1 MAEKDN
7 LFRPV
12 TNLDNEL
19 QKELDAALG
28 DASIEDLIDA
38 PETPRPRRS
47 PKRGPRSSI
56 RKGTVVA
63 VQGEDIFVDIGGRSE
78 GVLPASQFGEDEPL
92 PEVGA
97 EVEVVIEGVDETEG
111 LTRLSREGAIQ
122 AATWDSLQRG
132 DTVEVRVT
140 GHNKGGLEVVFNGIK
155 GFMPASQIDFARIE
169 DFGQFENEKLPAVVQ
184 EIDYQKE
191 SVVVSRRD
199 FLQQQR
205 EQLKEKTWET
215 LQEGLTVPG
224 TVRSIMPYGAF
235 VDIGGV
241 DGLLHI
247 KDMAFSRVEKPE
259 DIVHVGQEL
268 EVRVLSVD
276 REAEKV
282 GLGLKQTM
290 SDPWEEVD
298 TKYPAEQV
306 VSGRVVKLA
315 DFGAF
320 VELEP
325 GVEGLIP
332 IGELT
337 FGKRIGHPREVLNQN
352 EMVKVRVMN
361 VDRDRQRI
369 SLSLKRV
376 GDDPW
381 TGAEARWAPDSVV
394 EGTVSRIADF
404 GAFVELTP
412 GVEGL
417 IHISELDTKH
427 VASVA
432 SVVSEGQSVQ
442 AKVLEVDE
450 QRRRISL
457 SIKQLKAP
465 DSSAAA
471 EGSLA
476 DLKRVQSKPRKGRK
490 NLKGGLDAGAVQ
502 TKFGELRMG

>member
-1 MAEKDN
+1 MPEKDN
-7 LFRPV
+7 LYRPES
-12 TNLDNEL
+12 TLDSDL

-28 DASIEDLIDA
+28 GASLDDLIEA
-38 PETPRPRRS
+38 ESVPRKPRK
-47 PKRGPRSSI
+47 PGPRSGI
-56 RKGTVVA
+56 RKGTVIA
-63 VQGEDIFVDIGGRSE
+63 IQGDDIFVDVGGRSE
-78 GVLPASQFGEDEPL
+78 GLLPASQFGEDEPL
-92 PEVGA
+92 PEIGA
-97 EVEVVIEGVDETEG
+97 EVEVTIEGTDETEG
-111 LTRLSREGAIQ
+111 LMRLSRQGAIL
-122 AATWDSLQRG
+122 AATWDTLKRG
-132 DTVEVRVT
+132 DVVEVRVT
-140 GHNKGGLEVVFNGIK
+140 GDNKGGLEVIFNGIK

-169 DFGQFENEKLPAVVQ
+169 DFTQFENEKLPAVVQ

-199 FLQQQR
+199 YLEKQR
-205 EQLKEKTWET
+205 EEAKQKTWET
-215 LQEGLTVPG
+215 LEEGQTVPG
-224 TVRSIMPYGAF
+224 TVRTIMPYGAF

-259 DIVHVGQEL
+259 DLVQVGQEL

-276 REAEKV
+276 RENQKV

-290 SDPWEEVD
+290 TDPWEDVL
-298 TKYPAEQV
+298 TKYPPEEV

-337 FGKRIGHPREVLNQN
+337 FGKRIGHPREILNKGD
-352 EMVKVRVMN
+352 MVKIRVMN
-361 VDRDRQRI
+361 VEPDRKRI

-381 TGAEARWAPDSVV
+381 TGAEARWAPETVL
-394 EGTVSRIADF
+394 EGTVTRIADF

-427 VASVA
+427 VPSVE
-432 SVVSEGQSVQ
+432 SVLSEGQSVQ
-442 AKVLEVDE
+442 AKVIEVDE

-457 SIKQLKAP
+457 SIKQLKEPAASAP
-465 DSSAAA
+465 AQ
-471 EGSLA
+471 GSMD
-476 DLKRVQSKPRKGRK
+476 DLNEKIQSKPSSSRKK
-490 NLKGGLDAGAVQ
+490 NLKGGLDAGSTQ
-502 TKFGELRMG
+502 TKFGELRLG